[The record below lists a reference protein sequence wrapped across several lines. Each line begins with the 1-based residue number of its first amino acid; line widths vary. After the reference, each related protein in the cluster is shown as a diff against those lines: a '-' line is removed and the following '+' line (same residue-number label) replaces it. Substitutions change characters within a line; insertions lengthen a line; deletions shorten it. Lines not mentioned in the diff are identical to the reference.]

1 MILKFFGEKSPKKT
15 SKVNDTEPLE
25 YVNTKTSRDYNQ
37 APQQQITQVQLENE
51 RQTFRAS
58 TYSNDMGPG
67 FIIYENLSN
76 FTNIELQSWHFSNWL
91 FRCLDGESSWDPTYC
106 HEIR

>member
-1 MILKFFGEKSPKKT
+1 MNICSTRWFPSFSSKKVQQKT
-15 SKVNDTEPLE
+15 PKVNDTEPLE
-25 YVNTKTSRDYNQ
+25 YVNTKTSRDYHQ

-67 FIIYENLSN
+67 FIFYENL
-76 FTNIELQSWHFSNWL
+76 
-91 FRCLDGESSWDPTYC
+91 
-106 HEIR
+106 